1 MNLKELWSLGPGWR
15 VGDKASGGRQ
25 VGVPGGPGS
34 GLSGEASALVFSAP
48 HSPNYTD
55 SPGTLSP
62 HDVTSAKGYVREH
75 QNPSRIL
82 TTRVFF
88 LNAHE
93 QAANVTVS
101 EMRTGAG
108 LGVKNRVLSEPPS
121 RLCSPPPFIR
131 EARGRGWGRF
141 EARPRVT
148 VTCGASRAWQGGVQV
163 LPSRYVRAGSAR

>member
-1 MNLKELWSLGPGWR
+1 M
-15 VGDKASGGRQ
+15 
-25 VGVPGGPGS
+25 GVPGAPGS
-34 GLSGEASALVFSAP
+34 GLSGEVSALVFSAP

-93 QAANVTVS
+93 QAANITVS

-108 LGVKNRVLSEPPS
+108 MGVKNRVLSEPPTS
-121 RLCSPPPFIR
+121 LQPSSLHQRGPG
-131 EARGRGWGRF
+131 AGRGCCRF

-148 VTCGASRAWQGGVQV
+148 VTCRASRGWQGGAQV
-163 LPSRYVRAGSAR
+163 LPSRHVRAGRAR

>member
-15 VGDKASGGRQ
+15 VGDKAPGGTTGG
-25 VGVPGGPGS
+25 GVPGAPGS

-55 SPGTLSP
+55 SPGTLSL

-101 EMRTGAG
+101 EMSTGAG
-108 LGVKNRVLSEPPS
+108 LGVKNRVLSEPPP

-131 EARGRGWGRF
+131 EALGRGLG
-141 EARPRVT
+141 
-148 VTCGASRAWQGGVQV
+148 QI
-163 LPSRYVRAGSAR
+163 

>member
-1 MNLKELWSLGPGWR
+1 MNESER
-15 VGDKASGGRQ
+15 TV
-25 VGVPGGPGS
+25 VPGARMESRGQGLGWDDRWRSPGLLGS
-34 GLSGEASALVFSAP
+34 RLSGEASALVFSAP

-93 QAANVTVS
+93 QAANITVS

-108 LGVKNRVLSEPPS
+108 LEVKNRVLSERPHLSAALLPPS
-121 RLCSPPPFIR
+121 ERPWGGGGGQIR
-131 EARGRGWGRF
+131 G
-141 EARPRVT
+141 
-148 VTCGASRAWQGGVQV
+148 
-163 LPSRYVRAGSAR
+163 